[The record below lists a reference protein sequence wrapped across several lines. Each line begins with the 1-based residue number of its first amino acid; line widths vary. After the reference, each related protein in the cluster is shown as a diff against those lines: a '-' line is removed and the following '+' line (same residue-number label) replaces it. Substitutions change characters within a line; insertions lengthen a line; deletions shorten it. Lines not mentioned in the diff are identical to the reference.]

1 MLLLLLMLPPHVF
14 STREQSP
21 SSQTKEKTRRSVRP

>member
-1 MLLLLLMLPPHVF
+1 M

-21 SSQTKEKTRRSVRP
+21 SVLLTF